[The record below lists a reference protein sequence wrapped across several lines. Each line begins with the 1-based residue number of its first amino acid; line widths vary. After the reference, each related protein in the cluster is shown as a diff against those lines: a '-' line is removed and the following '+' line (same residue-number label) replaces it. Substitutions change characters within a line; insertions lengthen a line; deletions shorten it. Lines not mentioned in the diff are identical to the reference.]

1 MKLNGSIDMITK
13 NVKLAELNI
22 NFETVLLNT

>member
-1 MKLNGSIDMITK
+1 MKLNGSIDMIRK